1 MPRREAKVYTL
12 HDYLLMVLFYGFMS
26 TGIITK
32 AILVLHSIVTLDAF
46 NCKVS
51 NN

>member
-1 MPRREAKVYTL
+1 MPRREGKVYTL
-12 HDYLLMVLFYGFMS
+12 HDNLLMVLFYNLLI
-26 TGIITK
+26 TGVVTK